1 MSVFLLAQVIDSE
14 KMRRLFLLIM
24 LALTLVSCTKISS
37 SNHNTADAFRYFVQ
51 GLADGAMFGPVNA
64 VNGLTEEQLNAVTFK
79 DTTFHY
85 SVPFVLSRTE
95 PGKWI
100 ARSTDGDMTFETVL
114 VMLPETVSILGVIK
128 HTWNV
133 KTSGV
138 YNESPYSST
147 FKTIGDEFKFLWKYA
162 GGQSDVLVQ
171 LCCTGAFRSD
181 TYYSNEGSKEGLDYG
196 IMTYNDGQSVFETSA
211 RNQ

>member
-1 MSVFLLAQVIDSE
+1 
-14 KMRRLFLLIM
+14 M
-24 LALTLVSCTKISS
+24 LALTLASCTKISS
-37 SNHNTADAFRYFVQ
+37 SSNNNAEAFRYFVQ
-51 GLADGAMFGPVNA
+51 GLAEGAMFGPVSA
-64 VNGLTEEQLNAVTFK
+64 LNGLTEEQLNAVSFK
-79 DTTFHY
+79 DSSFLY
-85 SVPFVLSRTE
+85 SVPFVLSRPE

-100 ARSTDGDMTFETVL
+100 ARSTDSDITFETVL

-128 HTWNV
+128 HTWDV

-147 FKTIGDEFKFLWKYA
+147 FKTIGDEFKFLWKYV

-181 TYYSNEGSKEGLDYG
+181 TYYSNAGSKEGLDYG
-196 IMTYNDGQSVFETSA
+196 IITYNEGQSVFETSA